1 MPTPALD
8 PALLEEAAR
17 LVRVEGLSQR
27 AAAKKMGVGQGTLS
41 QYLREGP
48 AEPRKTK
55 LPTDA
60 ISREEMLEQ
69 ELNELRSAT
78 QKQRKMSVLEERI
91 LARLES
97 GIEAAKPRY
106 SPLSIPKARHDEHE
120 FALLF
125 SDTHAS
131 EVVSRE
137 ETLGMNE
144 YDWCIM
150 LDRMARLQRAVLSY
164 QQNRP
169 YPIRKLHVWMLGDML
184 SGDIHQELAETN
196 DRTTEQAAVQ
206 FGLDSAAW
214 LEGFVP
220 HFKEISVAGVP
231 GNHPRRTKK
240 PSAKRAFNNADWTAY
255 QVARIYLR
263 QHKSFQWEIPNAG
276 MMTTTVAERWRVLL
290 MHGDGIRS
298 SMPGV
303 PWGGVVR
310 RITTLE
316 QQFAK
321 AKQPLDYVALGHFHT
336 ANALDGVGV
345 KTFLNGSVKGL
356 DEYSLKQFGSGRPP
370 SQLLLTFHPRKGVT
384 DVSYIDLEEVAPAAV
399 AA

>member
-17 LVRVEGLSQR
+17 LVRIEGLSQR

-144 YDWCIM
+144 YDWGIM

-196 DRTTEQAAVQ
+196 DRTT
-206 FGLDSAAW
+206 
-214 LEGFVP
+214 
-220 HFKEISVAGVP
+220 
-231 GNHPRRTKK
+231 
-240 PSAKRAFNNADWTAY
+240 
-255 QVARIYLR
+255 
-263 QHKSFQWEIPNAG
+263 
-276 MMTTTVAERWRVLL
+276 
-290 MHGDGIRS
+290 
-298 SMPGV
+298 
-303 PWGGVVR
+303 
-310 RITTLE
+310 
-316 QQFAK
+316 
-321 AKQPLDYVALGHFHT
+321 
-336 ANALDGVGV
+336 
-345 KTFLNGSVKGL
+345 
-356 DEYSLKQFGSGRPP
+356 
-370 SQLLLTFHPRKGVT
+370 
-384 DVSYIDLEEVAPAAV
+384 
-399 AA
+399 